1 MKYSKTS
8 IRFKFMSYTVR
19 DPVTPVVHERI
30 VALLLCDIS
39 ALRPRLLLLRG
50 LDVYHN
56 LCYRLSPC
64 GLFSISI
71 LDFWKLAGRIG
82 NLLNIHR

>member
-8 IRFKFMSYTVR
+8 IRFKFMSYTLR
-19 DPVTPVVHERI
+19 DPVTPVVHEHI

-64 GLFSISI
+64 VFLASLFWTSGGL
-71 LDFWKLAGRIG
+71 LGELET
-82 NLLNIHR
+82 H